1 MVRILIRCYRYN
13 ANIRGNGEEDLG
25 LQDLAHTLYDRKHED
40 PQSSGFAQ
48 ISSHVPSRLLFID
61 QKRKQC
67 RLIDTNGKRMV
78 YMALSHCWS
87 QHSPL
92 PKLTSATEKELKA
105 GISFAEIHVINSASF
120 FMKHAG
126 VEYLWIDAMCMMQN
140 NMDDMNLELTS
151 LADTYANSMATIVC
165 APIEDH
171 GRLYSPSKRA
181 RTSKEQSLSP
191 RRIYVGGYTV
201 RCHGSD
207 GFRQDWF
214 SRIATSSIRP
224 DPSASGNSPAFTS
237 PTPSRWAPSASHSR
251 VHSNGGS
258 LFIDL
263 PGDLPQELHDKLLPP
278 EKGSCQPVV
287 STTTAPECYLDEKSS
302 GIQPSGNEI
311 GDTVNDA
318 GDAQSTDYT
327 ERTAAQ
333 ASGLFQ
339 EAISY
344 YERKDTLQ
352 AVWKLFRVRESVS
365 VAVSSSQSALRSHLL
380 SAVYLATIYLE
391 NNSLNAALEI
401 LSESKH
407 GIARQDMSDPSL
419 SVM

>member
-1 MVRILIRCYRYN
+1 M
-13 ANIRGNGEEDLG
+13 
-25 LQDLAHTLYDRKHED
+25 
-40 PQSSGFAQ
+40 
-48 ISSHVPSRLLFID
+48 
-61 QKRKQC
+61 
-67 RLIDTNGKRMV
+67 
-78 YMALSHCWS
+78 
-87 QHSPL
+87 
-92 PKLTSATEKELKA
+92 
-105 GISFAEIHVINSASF
+105 
-120 FMKHAG
+120 
-126 VEYLWIDAMCMMQN
+126 
-140 NMDDMNLELTS
+140 
-151 LADTYANSMATIVC
+151 
-165 APIEDH
+165 
-171 GRLYSPSKRA
+171 
-181 RTSKEQSLSP
+181 
-191 RRIYVGGYTV
+191 
-201 RCHGSD
+201 
-207 GFRQDWF
+207 
-214 SRIATSSIRP
+214 
-224 DPSASGNSPAFTS
+224 
-237 PTPSRWAPSASHSR
+237 
-251 VHSNGGS
+251 
-258 LFIDL
+258 FIDL